1 MEYVVLQFCKE
12 SKLLLKVQI
21 RTNNHI
27 IKKNALKAM
36 FKHTFTVF
44 FEKPLILRNG
54 GKYDVEHN
62 LLPTDVTNHYS
73 GFPITQLGADLWTCY
88 GSNENNTLESEFGF
102 MKFSSVGDRR
112 RGRCCLEQGQLP
124 YLMYWPLN

>member
-1 MEYVVLQFCKE
+1 MK
-12 SKLLLKVQI
+12 
-21 RTNNHI
+21 RTNTKSVLTYI
-27 IKKNALKAM
+27 LFSKKYALKAL
-36 FKHTFTVF
+36 FKHTFTVLF
-44 FEKPLILRNG
+44 DKPPILANG

-88 GSNENNTLESEFGF
+88 GSNESNTLEFESGF